1 MNRRDFE
8 AEYGLTRRQVD
19 RLVAAAREGD
29 GTFEIPDRGRFR
41 VRKGKGKTDPLDIV
55 TVAAARPAAAAS
67 SPGLRDRLEYMSK
80 AELELE
86 LLRANIR
93 KVNQQTENERQ
104 RIRAEALAEAET
116 EMLRR
121 FAGFRQA
128 MERAQLTPE
137 QLKIL
142 REAMEEDA

>member
-55 TVAAARPAAAAS
+55 TVAAARPSAAS
-67 SPGLRDRLEYMSK
+67 SPGLRDRLEHMSK

-104 RIRAEALAEAET
+104 RIRAEALAEVEV
-116 EMLRR
+116 EMARR
-121 FAGFRQA
+121 FSNLRQA
-128 MERAQLTPE
+128 LERMQLAPE
-137 QLKIL
+137 QLKEI
-142 REAMEEDA
+142 REALDA

>member
-55 TVAAARPAAAAS
+55 TVAAARPTAAS
-67 SPGLRDRLEYMSK
+67 SPGLRDRLEHMSK